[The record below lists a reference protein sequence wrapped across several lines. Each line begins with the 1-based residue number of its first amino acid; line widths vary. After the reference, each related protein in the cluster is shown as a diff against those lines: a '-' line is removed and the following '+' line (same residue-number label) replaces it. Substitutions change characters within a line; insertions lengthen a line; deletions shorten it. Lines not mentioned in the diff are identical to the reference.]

1 MPSESYL
8 LDTSVATAA
17 WYQRDPRHYAV
28 RDWLKKAGGDT
39 VFISAV
45 SIAESE
51 YGLNIGTADSEVRR
65 QVREARDSFRVL
77 DIDRHTAKI
86 YGAIRGCLF
95 VSYAPRNSRNRIG
108 SRYAEDLR
116 ERTPGKKLGIQEN
129 DLWIV
134 SVAVR
139 YNMVLVTADR
149 RGRHAQGLLRRR
161 NMGIALSTGCPDRFI
176 AAVSLFGCQ

>member
-1 MPSESYL
+1 MASESYL

-17 WYQRDPRHYAV
+17 WYQRDPRHDAV
-28 RDWLKKAGGDT
+28 RDWLEEAGSDT

-51 YGLNIGTADSEVRR
+51 YGLNVGSADSTVQH
-65 QVREARDSFRVL
+65 QVREARDSFKVL
-77 DIDRHTAKI
+77 DIDRHTAKT
-86 YGAIRGCLF
+86 YGKIRGFLF
-95 VSYAPRNSRNRIG
+95 NSYAPRNSRNRIA

-116 ERTPGKKLGIQEN
+116 ERTSGKELGIQEN

-139 YNMVLVTADR
+139 YNMILVTADR
-149 RGRHAQGLLRRR
+149 KGGMRRIVQAAQYGHR
-161 NMGIALSTGCPDRFI
+161 TKYWEP
-176 AAVSLFGCQ
+176 